1 MTQTPEEVPSFDDFD
16 RIVASLNKH
25 QVDFMIIGGF
35 AVVYHGH
42 VRNTKDLDIFIRRTE
57 DNAKRAV
64 AALEEAGFASPEM
77 TPEVFTADNGISL
90 GTRPLQIDIMSNL
103 RGVDFDGVWSRREA
117 GPFNREAVNYIS
129 REDLIANK
137 RAAGR
142 PLDLD
147 DARELELGRDKKR
160 ES

>member
-1 MTQTPEEVPSFDDFD
+1 MSRSPEETDSADDFD
-16 RIVASLNKH
+16 RIIASLNKH

-42 VRNTKDLDIFIRRTE
+42 MRATKDLDLYIRRTE
-57 DNAKRAV
+57 ENAKKTI
-64 AALEEAGFASPEM
+64 AALAEVSFGSPEM

-90 GTRPLQIDIMSNL
+90 GTRPLQIDVMSNL
-103 RGVDFDGVWSRREA
+103 RGIDFNQAWARRES
-117 GPFNREAVNYIS
+117 GSFGRETVNYIS

-142 PLDLD
+142 PIDLD
-147 DARELELGRDKKR
+147 DARELEAGRDHPK
-160 ES
+160 

>member
-1 MTQTPEEVPSFDDFD
+1 MTQAQEDSPAFDDFD

-25 QVDFMIIGGF
+25 NVEFMIIGGL

-42 VRNTKDLDIFIRRTE
+42 VRNTKDLDLFIRRTE
-57 DNAKRAV
+57 ENARRTI
-64 AALEEAGFASPEM
+64 AALEEVGFGSPEM

-90 GTRPLQIDIMSNL
+90 GTRPLQVDILSNL
-103 RGVDFDGVWSRREA
+103 RGVDFDEAWSRRES
-117 GPFNREAVNYIS
+117 GCFNNEIANYIS
-129 REDLIANK
+129 REDLIINK

-147 DARELELGRDKKR
+147 DARELEKGRDPK
-160 ES
+160 